1 MMTELLN
8 EPELEFGGGFRQIDI
23 RFGIMSYGPLDVD
36 SELAPKRI
44 RIGLVGTEK
53 STERFLSWLEQCKN
67 GLDAKVS
74 NKPNLFPRFPGL
86 NEDVGLR
93 TSVVTGKELTRTVH
107 PKHIR
112 EVLQIKERNRAIEEA
127 TKLFFQEL
135 EYLSNSKTTIPNV
148 LVCAPPIE
156 LFRYFEKPDDDDE
169 IENDGDVDDESQLV
183 FHDLLKARSL
193 SLKMP
198 VQFVRNP
205 DI

>member
-1 MMTELLN
+1 MAPWMWIPN
-8 EPELEFGGGFRQIDI
+8 
-23 RFGIMSYGPLDVD
+23 S
-36 SELAPKRI
+36 APKRI

-74 NKPNLFPRFPGL
+74 NKPNLIPRFPGL

-127 TKLFFQEL
+127 TKLFLKNSVFVEFQ
-135 EYLSNSKTTIPNV
+135 
-148 LVCAPPIE
+148 
-156 LFRYFEKPDDDDE
+156 DDDTKRPCLCTAD
-169 IENDGDVDDESQLV
+169 
-183 FHDLLKARSL
+183 
-193 SLKMP
+193 
-198 VQFVRNP
+198 
-205 DI
+205 